1 MGNKKI
7 TFGEEEFEKELE
19 TLDFN
24 LQEKIKIFKNVTPK
38 PSTRKD
44 IEFYLEAKD
53 IAKIRKQLST
63 DLSDKT
69 IYTYLGIERRTFSLL
84 RDDGLKILNSN
95 KEQKVPKIKEKKE
108 KTNETNENNETAILK
123 RLDKIKEQNDKL
135 ISFYELS
142 KKRDEENENEFD
154 DSEKED
160 LYDEDADILENP
172 EKQLRSF
179 RVNSWMLKEFVRV
192 AKKRDMKVQ
201 TATNK
206 AFRMFIEKYE

>member
-1 MGNKKI
+1 MKKR
-7 TFGEEEFEKELE
+7 TLEEKDFEKELE
-19 TLDFN
+19 NLDFDLQGKIDIFIN
-24 LQEKIKIFKNVTPK
+24 LKPT

-69 IYTYLGIERRTFSLL
+69 IYTYLGIERRIFSLL
-84 RDDGLKILNSN
+84 RDDGVKTLNSN
-95 KEQKVPKIKEKKE
+95 KEQEVLKIK
-108 KTNETNENNETAILK
+108 ETNENNETAILEK
-123 RLDKIKEQNDKL
+123 LEEIKQQNDKL

-142 KKRDEENENEFD
+142 KKRDEENDNEFD

-160 LYDEDADILENP
+160 LYDEDADLLENP

-179 RVNSWMLKEFVRV
+179 RVNSWILKEFLRV

-206 AFRMFIEKYE
+206 AFRMFIEKYD